1 MNAMRSGVLM
11 LWLATCVAT
20 CVATSHAAAAPL
32 TCSRALTQALRTN
45 GRAEAALRYALP
57 ALDGAPRTVR
67 ATLALEPP
75 VFARLDVAATG
86 EKLVVRSDGGEWLQ
100 PQAHQVLHFRA
111 AQAAAPLRWWR
122 VLLGDEALARERRS
136 GDGYVLTLIDSHG
149 AALDSAR
156 VWLDRKGM
164 PSRLEVGDGGGGM
177 TTYRLSGWRM
187 RPGRGAAAFRLS
199 TPAGYES
206 VELP

>member
-1 MNAMRSGVLM
+1 MNTLRNAVLM
-11 LWLATCVAT
+11 IAFATCLV
-20 CVATSHAAAAPL
+20 TSPAGAAPL
-32 TCSRALTQALRTN
+32 VCSRALTQALRTG

-57 ALDGAPRTVR
+57 AIDGTAHSVR

-122 VLLGDEALARERRS
+122 VLLGEEAGARERRV
-136 GDGYVLTLIDSHG
+136 GDGYLLTLIDFHG
-149 AALDSAR
+149 APVDSAR
-156 VWLDRKGM
+156 VWLDGKGM
-164 PSRLEVGDGGGGM
+164 PSRLEVGDGGGGV

-187 RPGRGAAAFRLS
+187 RPGRGAAAFHLIV
-199 TPAGYES
+199 PAGFES

>member
-1 MNAMRSGVLM
+1 MNTMRGALLM
-11 LWLATCVAT
+11 FALATCVVASQAT
-20 CVATSHAAAAPL
+20 AAPL
-32 TCSRALTQALRTN
+32 TCSRALTQALRTH

-57 ALDGAPRTVR
+57 ALDGTPRTVR
-67 ATLALEPP
+67 ATLALEAP
-75 VFARLDVAATG
+75 VYARLDVATTG

-122 VLLGDEALARERRS
+122 VLLGDEVGACERRS
-136 GDGYVLTLIDSHG
+136 GDGFVLTLIDSHG
-149 AALDSAR
+149 APVDSAR
-156 VWLDRKGM
+156 VWLDGHGM

-177 TTYRLSGWRM
+177 TTYRLSNWRM
-187 RPGRGAAAFRLS
+187 LPGRGAAAFQLS
-199 TPAGYES
+199 LPSGYES